1 MMIPYHTKPNQT
13 KPNQTKPNRTMS
25 KEPHIDGVRMSNV
38 EVTYKGKPDP
48 DELYWGAVTI
58 KCQNREFIWDVCQS
72 YTDDLG
78 DGLYRTTL
86 DIEADPEMFA
96 SSYDLTEDDLLSPD
110 SATIY
115 IEGVEP
121 TRILLWFTTLED
133 DHYQYIDLEAE

>member
-1 MMIPYHTKPNQT
+1 
-13 KPNQTKPNRTMS
+13 MS
-25 KEPHIDGVRMSNV
+25 KEPQIDGVRMSNV

-58 KCQNREFIWDVCQS
+58 KYQNREFIWDVCQS